1 MGKSLTEDDRDITR
15 GNGAKKE
22 KMSSEDL
29 RSLANFM
36 KRLRE
41 DHQKATSKVILPKI
55 HKVIKQNKSKIFF
68 NYQELKEKLKICKAC
83 DHWDKI
89 KTFVQCSRCEDNYHR
104 DCLNSKIWVG
114 PICKDCKDGKQ
125 VALKCLKCK
134 KITNSG

>member
-1 MGKSLTEDDRDITR
+1 MGKSLTEDSRDITR

-68 NYQELKEKLKICKAC
+68 NYQ
-83 DHWDKI
+83 
-89 KTFVQCSRCEDNYHR
+89 
-104 DCLNSKIWVG
+104 
-114 PICKDCKDGKQ
+114 
-125 VALKCLKCK
+125 
-134 KITNSG
+134 